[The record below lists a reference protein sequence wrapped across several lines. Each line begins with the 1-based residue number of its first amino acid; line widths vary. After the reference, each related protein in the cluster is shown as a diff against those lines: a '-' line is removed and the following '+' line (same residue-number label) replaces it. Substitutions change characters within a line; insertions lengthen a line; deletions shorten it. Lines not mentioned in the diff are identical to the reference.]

1 MPKVDCTRRTGL
13 AVALSLVLAGSLV
26 AQAAAQ
32 KPAAT
37 PAAAPAPAATP
48 AQTPAQ
54 TPAPVPAQNT
64 GNPNCTSATARVTDV
79 YNEVPGNKT
88 AQLRDTITIQVTGLD
103 SLLAEAK
110 CRGDASGAGKPEDI
124 VLYLDD
130 RPVPDLVAFPP
141 TDPQHGILKFP
152 LRRSEDSRDVWTYVL
167 GKPGFKPRK
176 MKVSIGLKH
185 QYAIPVRENMDS
197 LSLDVIPTRWF
208 RFWLLLFVVF
218 VIGFFYLARRT
229 DLLRDPAPL
238 PGGDARRPYSL
249 ARTQASWWF
258 FLILAGYLFIGMIT
272 GDFSSSIT
280 STCLILMGIS
290 AGTAVGSAFID
301 ASKDTPETAR
311 LQAATKQK
319 LSNDVQRLSSD
330 IPTVESVVKQN
341 PNDPTA
347 EEILAAKQLELAN
360 KLSQLHKAKNE
371 SQFFLQDILSDANGV
386 NFHRFQMLA
395 WTIVLGIIF
404 VGNVYRDLAMPD
416 FNSTLLSLMGIS
428 AGTYLGLKIP
438 EDTVPKTDPALTT

>member
-1 MPKVDCTRRTGL
+1 MSKVCGWMRTGGILLALVPACTGL
-13 AVALSLVLAGSLV
+13 AR
-26 AQAAAQ
+26 AQA
-32 KPAAT
+32 
-37 PAAAPAPAATP
+37 PAAA
-48 AQTPAQ
+48 
-54 TPAPVPAQNT
+54 
-64 GNPNCTSATARVTDV
+64 ATAAAAAPKAACDPGKALVTDV
-79 YNEVPGNKT
+79 YKEVPQRTVTTPGKAASVQVGKVRT
-88 AQLRDTITIQVTGLD
+88 VKLGDILTIEVDGLRNLQPDCLNPAGT
-103 SLLAEAK
+103 
-110 CRGDASGAGKPEDI
+110 AGKAGEV
-124 VLYLDD
+124 VLYIDD
-130 RPVPDLVAFPP
+130 RPLTDVRAFPP
-141 TDPQHGILKFP
+141 TDPSGKVLRFP
-152 LRRSEDSRDVWTYVL
+152 LRRTEASRDVWTYVL
-167 GKPGFKPRK
+167 GRPGWAPRETK
-176 MKVSIGLKH
+176 FSVGLSDK
-185 QYAIPVRENMDS
+185 YALPVAS
-197 LSLDVIPTRWF
+197 TAPPVLLDVIPQGWF
-208 RFWLLLFVVF
+208 LFWLLLFLILL
-218 VIGFFYLARRT
+218 IGFYQLARRT

-258 FLILAGYLFIGMIT
+258 FLILASYLLIGMIT

-330 IPTVESVVKQN
+330 VPTAESVVTQN

-347 EEILAAKQLELAN
+347 EAALASKQVELAN
-360 KLSQLHKAKNE
+360 KLSQLHKARNE
-371 SQFFLQDILSDANGV
+371 SESFLQDILSDANGV

-438 EDTVPKTDPALTT
+438 EDTVPKTDPPIKTDPAPKTDS